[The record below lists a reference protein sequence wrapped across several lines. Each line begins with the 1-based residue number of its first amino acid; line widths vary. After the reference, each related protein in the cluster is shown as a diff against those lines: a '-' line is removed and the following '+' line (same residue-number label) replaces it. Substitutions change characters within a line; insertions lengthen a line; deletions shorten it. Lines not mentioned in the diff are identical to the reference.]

1 MEYKRGD
8 IFYVKWRN
16 PNGDEAVGSEI
27 QAGRPAVIVSGDIGN
42 ANNSNVTVVY
52 LTSQEKR
59 PMSVHA
65 PVICKVPSTALC
77 EQIYTISKERLG
89 DYVRTCTD
97 EEMRGIDNGIRC
109 ALALNEGI
117 RKVDDDSHRIR
128 ELEANEGKMQAMQA
142 DLERA
147 AATIAALEE
156 EIAQAEETRQ
166 VVAAGNDVMLA
177 RAQAERDVYKNLF
190 ESLQAQMMERR
201 A

>member
-16 PNGDEAVGSEI
+16 PNGDEAVGNEI

-42 ANNSNVTVVY
+42 ASNSNVTVVY

-77 EQIYTISKERLG
+77 EQIYTVSKERLSE
-89 DYVRTCTD
+89 YVRTCTD
-97 EEMRGIDNGIRC
+97 EEMRGIDAGICC
-109 ALALNEGI
+109 ALGLKPVYMLPNNE
-117 RKVDDDSHRIR
+117 HIR
-128 ELEANEGKMQAMQA
+128 ELEAEI
-142 DLERA
+142 ERLKEE
-147 AATIAALEE
+147 LEE
-156 EIAQAEETRQ
+156 TEETRQ
-166 VVAAGNDVMLA
+166 AVVTGNDMMLA
-177 RAQAERDVYKNLF
+177 RAQAERDVYKGLF

-201 A
+201 V